1 MVPDE
6 RDKQKEKKH
15 VFPKVMVD
23 VALCSGTDSMT
34 TWGVEEEEEEKSAA

>member
-6 RDKQKEKKH
+6 RDKQKEKKKKQKKH

-34 TWGVEEEEEEKSAA
+34 T